1 VLIIG
6 QSAMPDKGTV
16 AFGWLAGGNSSR
28 ESAANRRPASA
39 RFEMVR
45 LAGIEP
51 AKLGLLI

>member
-6 QSAMPDKGTV
+6 QSAMPDKRIV
-16 AFGWLAGGNSSR
+16 AFGWLTGGNSSR
-28 ESAANRRPASA
+28 EPTANERSASA

-51 AKLGLLI
+51 AKLGLVS